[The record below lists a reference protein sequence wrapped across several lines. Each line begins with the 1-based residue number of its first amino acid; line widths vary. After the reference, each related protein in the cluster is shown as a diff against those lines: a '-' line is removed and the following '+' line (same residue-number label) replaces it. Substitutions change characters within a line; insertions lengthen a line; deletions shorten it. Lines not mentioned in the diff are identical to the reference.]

1 MKAIEA
7 KNVDEYIA
15 LQPVEIRGTLEKLRE
30 TIKKAAPKAEEV
42 ISYKMPAYKF
52 HGVLVY
58 FGAYQNH
65 IGFYPT
71 GSGISAFKKELSVYE
86 GSKGTVRFPIDK
98 PLPLTLIKKIVR
110 FRLKEN
116 EHKQL
121 LKKKG

>member
-1 MKAIEA
+1 MIQNDIFTVDQFIGRQPSAIQQQL
-7 KNVDEYIA
+7 V
-15 LQPVEIRGTLEKLRE
+15 QLRQA
-30 TIKKAAPKAEEV
+30 IKQVAPKAEEI
-42 ISYKMPAYKF
+42 ISYGMPAYKF
-52 HGVLVY
+52 QGVLVY
-58 FGAYQNH
+58 FGVFKNH

-116 EHKQL
+116 ERKQL
-121 LKKKG
+121 LKKSK

>member
-1 MKAIEA
+1 MKAIKA

-15 LQPVEIRGTLEKLRE
+15 LQPVEIRGTLEELRE
-30 TIKKAAPKAEEV
+30 TIKKAAPKAEEI
-42 ISYKMPAYKF
+42 ISYKMPGYKF

-116 EHKQL
+116 EQKKL
-121 LKKKG
+121 LKKKK